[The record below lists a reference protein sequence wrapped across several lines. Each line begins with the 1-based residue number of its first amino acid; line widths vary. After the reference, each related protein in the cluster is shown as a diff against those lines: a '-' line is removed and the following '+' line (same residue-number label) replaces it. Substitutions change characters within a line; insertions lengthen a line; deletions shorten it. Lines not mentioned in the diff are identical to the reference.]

1 MSFFVSK
8 NGSLKKSESG
18 TSNVSPFDASTSDA
32 RSPPFKQIRPFGS
45 LLRDFGEMLR
55 LAKGESASRRIT
67 ARLTTKS
74 NLRWHSPASPC
85 WNVTFASPM
94 ARATSWATLIFLPMR
109 SMRWN
114 LHWGHI
120 IASGMPGNPPP
131 HPKSRISVS
140 SAGVM
145 NLAMARLWR
154 IW

>member
-114 LHWGHI
+114 LHYYRERNAGKSTSTPEVENLSLLCWCDE
-120 IASGMPGNPPP
+120 PGNGEAVEDMV
-131 HPKSRISVS
+131 RV
-140 SAGVM
+140 
-145 NLAMARLWR
+145 
-154 IW
+154 